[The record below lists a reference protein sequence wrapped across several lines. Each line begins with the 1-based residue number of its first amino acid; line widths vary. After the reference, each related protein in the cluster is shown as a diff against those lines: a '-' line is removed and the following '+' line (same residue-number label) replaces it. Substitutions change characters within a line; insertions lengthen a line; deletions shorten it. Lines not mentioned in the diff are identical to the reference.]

1 MARGQIKIK
10 DNLYLCRDKYQW
22 WFAERFIHKDGGPRY
37 DPITGYFRELSG
49 AFEDLEDKEKR
60 IAEGAG
66 VPELIEALEEHKRY
80 VHELAMHI
88 EEVLRN
94 EV

>member
-1 MARGQIKIK
+1 MAIKLG
-10 DNLYLCRDKYQW
+10 DNLYLSRDKYQW
-22 WFAERFIHKDGGPRY
+22 WFSKKYETQKGDVVY
-37 DPITGYFRELSG
+37 KPITGFFRELSG

-66 VPELIEALEEHKRY
+66 VPELIEALDEHKRY

-94 EV
+94 EA